1 VIDQVPGLDN
11 AWVGAGHD
19 GDGLL
24 MAPATG
30 QALTTWIAT
39 SRQPR
44 EVASFGLSRF
54 DGPHQDTGRG
64 GGPVA

>member
-1 VIDQVPGLDN
+1 
-11 AWVGAGHD
+11 
-19 GDGLL
+19 

-30 QALTTWIAT
+30 RALATWIAT